1 MERKSW
7 RLWIVAVIAMML
19 ICFTAGAIA
28 EEYPTNPYLEEVWKI
43 DQITRNIGKRGDN
56 GGYWLNTQW
65 IVFEEIQAP
74 SLTQHGR
81 WRITLNNKPVTLG
94 AVTRRNF
101 YIQSVDQNGDYSTE
115 YMVREAESDTF
126 ESCDF
131 VAPGNYRLV
140 ADYDF
145 ENQSDD
151 TGYENHIYFT
161 ITRSEDQSAQDYPTV
176 TEKAAAIVQQ
186 CQVDGDKWQTAL
198 NLHDWLTRNAH
209 YDGTYSFYG
218 AEGVLL
224 RGSGVCDSY
233 AKAYLL
239 LCQKAG
245 IPARRVT
252 GKATNSSGKPE
263 SHAWNAIQLDGE
275 WYLVDAT
282 WDDPVIPG
290 KETVTITGSE
300 KHEFFCLND
309 ELMGL
314 DHANDGKEFSNGQ
327 CNSLAANYLL
337 KTGATAWD
345 SFGDGYIKDNIIFHY
360 SDNIRDQ
367 IASNTTFTINCEQSY
382 YDIRAT
388 GDSYSYSS
396 VANTS
401 VRAKRCW
408 TLLAMSMSQTPFTLA
423 SNEQVYVTVE
433 YNRDDKCFT
442 CVKRDGFLS
451 IENMNKTAL
460 ETGETCSFLANYI
473 TNNATGI
480 TLTVQVFENDK
491 EAAIISKD
499 SNTNQG
505 EFEFQIWEEGS
516 YRLVISAERAEEVLA
531 SEEIPFTV
539 SAIYGYHNSDP
550 QIPRYWQIP
559 LSGAPYQLTLNY
571 GEDALKPDK
580 VDVYVYDDETG
591 EAVINETGIDPDT
604 VLECPIKKGD
614 CFNVRVT
621 NYKQGYRV
629 STYNMYN
636 CKAVFGTLGAPTAI
650 VPTSAAAGEPINI
663 TIDEVT
669 NTDYY
674 RAEITGTTVNYYAN
688 RRINQAGAYTIE
700 EFGLDSGEYKILL
713 TAEAYFD
720 YAASPATEYTLTV
733 AGERPPVPTVTEP
746 EGPFAAGS
754 IAWYTLT
761 GEGLTAVCRNYSGD
775 VYQAQN
781 GTAMVPVEA
790 YGWKRNFS
798 FRGLYNG
805 RWSHAT
811 DEFELTGQAE
821 TKPEVEG
828 PTLTLN
834 PETPLRGQNLRV
846 GVTPVEGATH
856 YAFSFGLHLTYDED
870 EIHEDFMDQIIYDE
884 PFEIS
889 DGGVT
894 IQGCNLIQAGEYS
907 VTVTAYSDLYG
918 GTLCETT
925 RHFTVGENPNIP
937 AAPNVTLLTTENL
950 LFGTSRFRIDIPD
963 GGADRVYAFIS
974 RQDDYG
980 LEENPIE
987 KAIDPNATSDTFE
1000 WQSLKVGTYE
1010 AYFAISRNGTW
1021 SDSPE
1026 PLVFDVKTTSEE
1038 DLCEGK
1044 KLNYP
1049 AEAEI
1054 GDTVTISWDAI
1065 SEAEWFEAYA
1075 EVNDDTLYDGKPAKG
1090 ATSID
1095 IDTTNAKNSG
1105 NLDFELWAYAPG
1117 YYRSS
1122 IYTDPEIM
1130 LLDPRLKITAMLT
1143 QALDSANIVTLH
1155 LTNVQANRIRVKI
1168 DGEVVGMYGLGP
1180 NDGTADLTIM
1190 VPRRDSQIQVANYD
1204 TDPRKWGTWSD
1215 PVTANSVIVDPTK
1228 ILYLPEDLTR
1238 IEANAF
1244 EGIDAEAIV
1253 VPAGCEYI
1261 GDRAF
1266 ANCPNLVYVSYP
1278 ESATLAGD
1286 PFVGSNVKTYNVYEV
1301 QQD

>member
-7 RLWIVAVIAMML
+7 RLWIVVMIAMML
-19 ICFTAGAIA
+19 VCLAASAVTA
-28 EEYPTNPYLEEVWKI
+28 EETITATTEPVTVSVKGGLTNEEAAEGYIRNLFQIPTETKGRNLRGVSAGSLLKGKEAIVYSILKEKIEEVARGEQPNTVFSIPVKSIYTENTHYTAEDLGLTILVENNDITDEALNAFYEKI
-43 DQITRNIGKRGDN
+43 SIDYKKVMDALLFDCPYDLYWFDKTEGYLFDSPYCTTNSQDTEIFLWNYDKSEIDFCFYVSKDYSASEETGTSVCKTSYGQNAVAAAENAQQIVNDNAGKSDRQKLTAYKDAICERTSYNSAAAASHPPYGDPWQLVWVFDNDTTTTVVCEGYSKAFQYLCDLSHWDSGLEVISVSGTMTGGTGAGGHMWNIVSMGDGKNYMADITNSDAGSAGWN
-56 GGYWLNTQW
+56 GGLFLNGYK
-65 IVFEEIQAP
+65 
-74 SLTQHGR
+74 S
-81 WRITLNNKPVTLG
+81 K
-94 AVTRRNF
+94 
-101 YIQSVDQNGDYSTE
+101 
-115 YMVREAESDTF
+115 
-126 ESCDF
+126 
-131 VAPGNYRLV
+131 
-140 ADYDF
+140 
-145 ENQSDD
+145 SDD
-151 TGYENHIYFT
+151 NKQYVFDAGNQEINYTYGSGT
-161 ITRSEDQSAQDYPTV
+161 L
-176 TEKAAAIVQQ
+176 
-186 CQVDGDKWQTAL
+186 QT
-198 NLHDWLTRNAH
+198 
-209 YDGTYSFYG
+209 YG
-218 AEGVLL
+218 A
-224 RGSGVCDSY
+224 
-233 AKAYLL
+233 
-239 LCQKAG
+239 
-245 IPARRVT
+245 T
-252 GKATNSSGKPE
+252 GK
-263 SHAWNAIQLDGE
+263 
-275 WYLVDAT
+275 LVLAGT
-282 WDDPVIPG
+282 EAPY
-290 KETVTITGSE
+290 
-300 KHEFFCLND
+300 
-309 ELMGL
+309 GL
-314 DHANDGKEFSNGQ
+314 
-327 CNSLAANYLL
+327 
-337 KTGATAWD
+337 
-345 SFGDGYIKDNIIFHY
+345 
-360 SDNIRDQ
+360 
-367 IASNTTFTINCEQSY
+367 
-382 YDIRAT
+382 
-388 GDSYSYSS
+388 S
-396 VANTS
+396 V
-401 VRAKRCW
+401 
-408 TLLAMSMSQTPFTLA
+408 
-423 SNEQVYVTVE
+423 SNEQSSLGLFDTGVIEYDARYINSQGGVE
-433 YNRDDKCFT
+433 G
-442 CVKRDGFLS
+442 V
-451 IENMNKTAL
+451 
-460 ETGETCSFLANYI
+460 
-473 TNNATGI
+473 
-480 TLTVQVFENDK
+480 TLTAEVYRKGSENTLYSDTTLTYTGTFRFE
-491 EAAIISKD
+491 
-499 SNTNQG
+499 
-505 EFEFQIWEEGS
+505 IWEDGNYELDVTAMKGT
-516 YRLVISAERAEEVLA
+516 
-531 SEEIPFTV
+531 EILDSCIESFTV
-539 SAIYGYHNSDP
+539 TAGNGYHYFDP

-621 NYKQGYRV
+621 NYKQGYRA

-669 NTDYY
+669 NANYY

-720 YAASPATEYTLTV
+720 YAVSPATEYTLTV

-846 GVTPVEGATH
+846 EVTPVEGATH

-870 EIHEDFMDQIIYDE
+870 DIHEDFMDQIIYDE

-894 IQGCNLIQAGEYS
+894 IHGCNLIQAGEYS

-950 LFGTSRFRIDIPD
+950 LFGTSQFQIDIPD

-987 KAIDPNATSDTFE
+987 EAIDDPNATSYTFK

-1010 AYFAISRNGTW
+1010 AYFAISRIGTW

-1038 DLCEGK
+1038 ELCEGK

-1090 ATSID
+1090 ATTID

-1204 TDPRKWGTWSD
+1204 TDPRKWGSWSD

-1286 PFVGSNVKTYNVYEV
+1286 PFAGSNVKTYNVYEV

>member
-7 RLWIVAVIAMML
+7 RLWIVVMIAMML
-19 ICFTAGAIA
+19 VCLAASAVTA
-28 EEYPTNPYLEEVWKI
+28 EETITATTEPVTVSVKGGLTNEEAAEGYIRNLFQIPTETKGRNLRGVSAGSLLKGKEAIVYSILKEKIEEVARGEQPNTVFSIPVKSIYTENTHYTAEDLGLTILVENNDITDEALNAFYEKI
-43 DQITRNIGKRGDN
+43 SIDYKKVMDALLFDCPYDLYWFDKTEGYLFDSPYCTTNSQDTEIFLWNYDKSEIDFCFYVSKDYSASEETGTYVCKTSYGQNAVAAAENAQQIVNDNAGKSDRQKLTAYKDAICERTSYNSAAAASHPPYGDPWQLVWVFDNDTTTTVVCEGYSKAFQYLCDLSHWDSGLEVISVSGTMTGGTGAGGHMWNIVSMGDGKNYMADITNSDAGSAGWN
-56 GGYWLNTQW
+56 GGLFLNGYK
-65 IVFEEIQAP
+65 
-74 SLTQHGR
+74 S
-81 WRITLNNKPVTLG
+81 K
-94 AVTRRNF
+94 
-101 YIQSVDQNGDYSTE
+101 
-115 YMVREAESDTF
+115 
-126 ESCDF
+126 
-131 VAPGNYRLV
+131 
-140 ADYDF
+140 
-145 ENQSDD
+145 SDD
-151 TGYENHIYFT
+151 NKQYVFDAGNQEINYTYGSGT
-161 ITRSEDQSAQDYPTV
+161 L
-176 TEKAAAIVQQ
+176 
-186 CQVDGDKWQTAL
+186 QT
-198 NLHDWLTRNAH
+198 
-209 YDGTYSFYG
+209 YG
-218 AEGVLL
+218 A
-224 RGSGVCDSY
+224 
-233 AKAYLL
+233 
-239 LCQKAG
+239 
-245 IPARRVT
+245 T
-252 GKATNSSGKPE
+252 GK
-263 SHAWNAIQLDGE
+263 
-275 WYLVDAT
+275 LVLAGT
-282 WDDPVIPG
+282 EAPY
-290 KETVTITGSE
+290 
-300 KHEFFCLND
+300 
-309 ELMGL
+309 GL
-314 DHANDGKEFSNGQ
+314 
-327 CNSLAANYLL
+327 
-337 KTGATAWD
+337 
-345 SFGDGYIKDNIIFHY
+345 
-360 SDNIRDQ
+360 
-367 IASNTTFTINCEQSY
+367 
-382 YDIRAT
+382 
-388 GDSYSYSS
+388 S
-396 VANTS
+396 V
-401 VRAKRCW
+401 
-408 TLLAMSMSQTPFTLA
+408 
-423 SNEQVYVTVE
+423 SNEQSSLGLFDTGVIEYDARYINSQGGVE
-433 YNRDDKCFT
+433 G
-442 CVKRDGFLS
+442 V
-451 IENMNKTAL
+451 
-460 ETGETCSFLANYI
+460 
-473 TNNATGI
+473 
-480 TLTVQVFENDK
+480 TLTAEVYRKGSENTLYSDTTLTYTGTFRFE
-491 EAAIISKD
+491 
-499 SNTNQG
+499 
-505 EFEFQIWEEGS
+505 IWEDGNYELDVTAMKGT
-516 YRLVISAERAEEVLA
+516 
-531 SEEIPFTV
+531 EILDSCIESFTV
-539 SAIYGYHNSDP
+539 TAGNGYHYFDP

-591 EAVINETGIDPDT
+591 EAVINRTGIDPDT

-621 NYKQGYRV
+621 NYKQGYRA

-650 VPTSAAAGEPINI
+650 VPTSAAAGEPIKI

-669 NTDYY
+669 NADYY

-720 YAASPATEYTLTV
+720 YAVSPATEYTLTV
-733 AGERPPVPTVTEP
+733 TGERPPVPTVTEP

-846 GVTPVEGATH
+846 NVTPVEGATH

-870 EIHEDFMDQIIYDE
+870 EIHEDYMDQIIYDE

-987 KAIDPNATSDTFE
+987 KAIDPNATSYTFE

-1026 PLVFDVKTTSEE
+1026 PLVFDVIATSEE
-1038 DLCEGK
+1038 KLCEGK

-1180 NDGTADLTIM
+1180 NDGTTDLTIM

-1204 TDPRKWGTWSD
+1204 TDPRKWGSWSD

-1228 ILYLPEDLTR
+1228 ILHLPEDLTR

-1286 PFVGSNVKTYNVYEV
+1286 PFAGSNVKTYNVYEV